1 MWVCPEKYNRPV
13 VDTNKELAKLEGEL
27 TDEQAAITL
36 AQFLRANIG
45 LTTELIS
52 GIRLPAYQEITLKGF
67 FNRDFNLCV
76 WGRGCSKSFIAAVF
90 CFLQCLFEPG
100 SKILIAGPTFRTAR
114 NIFTEL
120 EKMVSSKGAELLAQV
135 FNSEPSHKNDLL
147 SWDIGQSSIR
157 AIPLNGEKI
166 RGFRANI
173 LILDEFLLLSE
184 DIVKNVLMPFLIA
197 PRNIGERLK
206 IREQEDILIKAGV
219 MKESERTIFE
229 STAKM
234 VALSSAS
241 YTFENLY
248 KTYNEWI
255 ANIMDEKKKGA
266 SYFVSQIGFQAIPQ
280 DMVEK
285 TVIEEASAGG
295 LENPSFLREYCA
307 IFTDGS
313 EGYYSAKKMQECT
326 IPDGEEPHLKLVGSK
341 DKKYILAIDPS
352 FSSSPSSDYFA
363 MAVMELDTERR
374 EPILVHNYAVAGGDL
389 KNHINYF
396 YYLVRAFNP
405 VFIITDS
412 ADGNFIQSANESEKF
427 ADNKLEYN
435 FIETWESDIEEG
447 DEEKKRTNL
456 INARRGYNIESKRI
470 CVKQVFSSNSI
481 RRMNE
486 HLQSCIDYKKVWFA
500 SKIRPTASIFNKV
513 VCSRVPLEL
522 TGHGSLGDLID
533 VQDELIYDVKRQCAL
548 IEVKTT
554 ARGNQTFD
562 LPQHLKRSTSSNR
575 ARKDNYTTLMLG
587 VWATKCYFEIME
599 FQVDTQTNTF
609 APVFIK

>member
-1 MWVCPEKYNRPV
+1 MWVCPERYKKPV
-13 VDTNKELAKLEGEL
+13 ININEELSKLEGEL
-27 TDEQAAITL
+27 TDEEAQVSL
-36 AQFLRANIG
+36 AKFLRANIG

-52 GIRLPAYQEITLKGF
+52 GIKLPAYQEVTLRAF
-67 FNRDFNLCV
+67 LNRDFNLCV
-76 WGRGCSKSFIAAVF
+76 WGRGVAKSFIAAVF

-120 EKMVSSKGAELLAQV
+120 EKMVSARGAELLAQI
-135 FNSEPSHKNDLL
+135 FSSEPSHKNDLL
-147 SWDIGQSSIR
+147 SWKIGDSSIV

-166 RGFRANI
+166 RGFRANV

-206 IREQEDILIKAGV
+206 TREQEDILIREGIITEAD
-219 MKESERTIFE
+219 RTVFG

-234 VALSSAS
+234 IALSSAS

-255 ANIMDEKKKGA
+255 ANIFDEKKVGA

-280 DMVEK
+280 DLVEK

-307 IFTDGS
+307 RFTDGS
-313 EGYYSAKKMQECT
+313 EGYFSAKKMQECT
-326 IPDGEEPHLKLVGSK
+326 IADGEEPHLRLVGSK

-363 MAVMELDTERR
+363 MAVMELDTENK
-374 EPILVHNYAVAGGDL
+374 ESILIHNYAVAGGDL
-389 KNHINYF
+389 KDHILYF
-396 YYLVRAFNP
+396 YYLIKAFNP
-405 VFIITDS
+405 VFIIIDS

-427 ADNKLEYN
+427 YENRIEYK
-435 FIETWESDIEEG
+435 FIEEWDSDAP
-447 DEEKKRTNL
+447 EEKANENLVNAKRV
-456 INARRGYNIESKRI
+456 YNQESRKI
-470 CVKQVFSSNSI
+470 CIKQIFSSNSI

-486 HLQSCIDYKKVWFA
+486 HLQYCIDYKKVWFA
-500 SKIRPTASIFNKV
+500 SKIRPTASIFDRV
-513 VCSRVPLEL
+513 VNSHVQLDL
-522 TGHGSLGDLID
+522 TGQKSVGDLID
-533 VQDELIYDVKRQCAL
+533 IQDELIYEVKRQCAL
-548 IEVKTT
+548 IEVKST

-587 VWATKCYFEIME
+587 AWATKCYFELM
-599 FQVDTQTNTF
+599 DTQIASVQSTF
-609 APVFIK
+609 VPVFIT